1 MVGLGWLVR
10 WVAKT
15 GASPDLVKL
24 VLRLWN
30 QCHSWTESHCYL
42 STCRK
47 QCLLNF
53 QISIKSPKTKQAC
66 RPWKLGSAKLIMHQA
81 HSKTRALSWQ
91 GDNVLWFCFIVFN
104 NPSQMLLLLFS
115 QISFYC
121 FQQSKSD
128 FIVIVIVFSGFVL
141 SFFQQSK
148 SDV

>member
-1 MVGLGWLVR
+1 MVGLGWGLVR

-30 QCHSWTESHCYL
+30 QCHSWTESHCDL

-47 QCLLNF
+47 QCLLNLK
-53 QISIKSPKTKQAC
+53 ISIKSPKTKQAC
-66 RPWKLGSAKLIMHQA
+66 RPWKLGSAKFIMHQA

-91 GDNVLWFCFIVFN
+91 GDKILWFIVFN
-104 NPSQMLLLLFS
+104 NPSQMLLLMLLFS

-128 FIVIVIVFSGFVL
+128 VIVIVFSGFVL